1 MKRKTR
7 DPMKR
12 DLMTPK
18 YRKRVIPPKR
28 NTIPRKRKHKE
39 NPNDL

>member
-18 YRKRVIPPKR
+18 YRKRVIPSKR
-28 NTIPRKRKHKE
+28 KVIPRKRKHSDE
-39 NPNDL
+39 SNTD